1 MLARWIGTG
10 IIAALLALA
19 TGASAQ
25 TNVPDLKG
33 SVGRVVTS
41 GMTLYLYGWL
51 QNVPPARALYRSTTQ
66 RRDPCSECQSP
77 LC

>member
-10 IIAALLALA
+10 IRPCSPSA